1 MGKKKIRKSE
11 EVSEQAQDTHAS
23 PRKRSD
29 LKTSV
34 SSSDATKR
42 DATVVAAKANAP
54 KTTAKEVMPEQK
66 GKRKQNEI
74 DDIFA
79 SKKAKTRL
87 EEEKQAEKEAQQAK
101 LKETEVEEENETYL
115 APGGASAGERAKT
128 KDGLLIF
135 SDKEMNIGNGK
146 DTPECPFDCW
156 CCY

>member
-87 EEEKQAEKEAQQAK
+87 EEEKAEKEAQQAK

-115 APGGASAGERAKT
+115 APG
-128 KDGLLIF
+128 F
-135 SDKEMNIGNGK
+135 SRSG
-146 DTPECPFDCW
+146 W
-156 CCY
+156 Y